1 MFKGTKIYSIA
12 KIKCPKCH
20 KGEFLESRNFYKL
33 STVGNV
39 HQKCACCGEDYER
52 EIGFYYGAM
61 YVSYALVVAS
71 FVAWWVGFT
80 VIDPDYDAMTLVWT
94 IIISA
99 VILGPI
105 IYAYSKIIWI
115 NLFVKY
121 DSAVSEK
128 ACAGA

>member
-1 MFKGTKIYSIA
+1 MLKGTKIYSIA

-20 KGEFLESRNFYKL
+20 KGDFLETRNFYKL
-33 STVGNV
+33 SKVGNTYK
-39 HQKCACCGEDYER
+39 QCPCCGEDYER

-71 FVAWWVGFT
+71 FVAWWVGFS
-80 VIDPDYDAMTLVWT
+80 VLSPGYDALDLVWT
-94 IIISA
+94 IIISSI
-99 VILGPI
+99 ILGPI

-121 DSAVSEK
+121 DKNVSEN
-128 ACAGA
+128 ACV